1 MNNDSQENCD
11 SHGTDRPTT
20 IEYTQRI
27 KSDTGDGLSE
37 GIRTSETENIQSD
50 LVSET
55 YNPTYR
61 NVQKIMN

>member
-11 SHGTDRPTT
+11 SHGIERSTK
-20 IEYTQRI
+20 IEYTQRM

-50 LVSET
+50 FVSET